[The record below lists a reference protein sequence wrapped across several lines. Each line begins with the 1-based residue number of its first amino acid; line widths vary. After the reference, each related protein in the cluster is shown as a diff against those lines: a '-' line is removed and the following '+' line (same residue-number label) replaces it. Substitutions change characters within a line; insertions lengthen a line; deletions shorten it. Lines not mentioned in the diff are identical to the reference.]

1 MTMTSSVYDMTAMKG
16 GFDGVQSSVSQV
28 SGALQSLGIIN
39 SDTAKY
45 LQAGAGALQIV
56 TGMLGIAQ
64 VLHTRVVAKT
74 AQETVASAALVAAN
88 SWNPVGWSKI
98 AIATTATAVASVGMY
113 AIIREVKADL
123 STPTGRQ
130 QAIREATA

>member
-1 MTMTSSVYDMTAMKG
+1 MMTSSVYDMSSMKG
-16 GFDGVQSSVSQV
+16 GFDGIHSSVSQV

-45 LQAGAGALQIV
+45 LSIGAGALQIA

-64 VLHTRVVAKT
+64 VLSARVTAKT
-74 AQETVASAALVAAN
+74 AQETVRSAALVAAN

-98 AIATTATAVASVGMY
+98 AIATAATAVASVGMY
-113 AIIREVKADL
+113 AIIREIKADL
-123 STPTGRQ
+123 SNPTGRQ
-130 QAIREATA
+130 QAISEATA

>member
-1 MTMTSSVYDMTAMKG
+1 MMTSAIYDMSGMKSG
-16 GFDGVQSSVSQV
+16 LDGVQSSVSQV

-45 LQAGAGALQIV
+45 LTMGAGALQIA

-64 VLHTRVVAKT
+64 VLHARVVAKT
-74 AQETVASAALVAAN
+74 AQETAMSAALVAMN

-113 AIIREVKADL
+113 AIIREIKADL